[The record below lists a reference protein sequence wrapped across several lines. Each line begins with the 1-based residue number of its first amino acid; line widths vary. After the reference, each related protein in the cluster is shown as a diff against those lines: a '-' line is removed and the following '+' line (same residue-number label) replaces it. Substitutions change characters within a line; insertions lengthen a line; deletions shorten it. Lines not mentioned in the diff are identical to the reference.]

1 MDKMLLNEIIE
12 CLPKERTLF
21 HYFKDRYALMLLS
34 YYLDNQPQ
42 KISTL
47 RQTAFAKLL
56 QKPSLRPALAL
67 AGQGTLSPQ
76 HLAMV
81 WGQELH
87 FLLGITS
94 WGNRRYDT
102 YYQTSRTGYNLV
114 LQLNFSNQHEQA
126 YQRLVKPS
134 YEAYFNCYAHPT
146 MQDKKE
152 EERFRE
158 TLAWARI
165 DLDFDSD
172 EALIEEI
179 QSDWIKEVISTFQR
193 MKLHKDE
200 EDKYYEC
207 GLDAEPAEVI
217 TYFNTVLKPYINVWE
232 EAMLTAAIEFIRNE
246 LGIHNIYYH
255 TYETGCALKHCEP
268 PRSLYTTIPRKFC
281 FQETDEMPSF
291 LNGLR
296 YVKKNL
302 RKVAKPRFFKLHL

>member
-1 MDKMLLNEIIE
+1 MDKKLLNEIIE
-12 CLPKERTLF
+12 CLPKGRTLF
-21 HYFKDRYALMLLS
+21 TYFKDRYALLLLS
-34 YYLDNQPQ
+34 YYLDKQSR

-47 RQTAFAKLL
+47 RHSPFAKLL
-56 QKPSLRPALAL
+56 QKPMLKPALAL
-67 AGQGTLSPQ
+67 AGQGELTAE

-81 WGQELH
+81 WDEELY
-87 FLLGITS
+87 FLLGLTA
-94 WGNRRYDT
+94 WGNNRYDT

-114 LQLNFSNQHEQA
+114 LQLNFSNHHDQA

-134 YEAYFNCYAHPT
+134 YEAYFNCICHPA
-146 MQDKKE
+146 MQDKND

-165 DLDFDSD
+165 DLDFNSD

-207 GLDAEPAEVI
+207 GLDAEPADVI
-217 TYFNTVLKPYINVWE
+217 AYFNTVLKPYMKVWE
-232 EAMLTAAIEFIRNE
+232 EAMLMATIEFIRNE
-246 LGIHNIYYH
+246 LGIHHIYYH

-268 PRSLYTTIPRKFC
+268 PRSLYSKIPRKFC
-281 FQETDEMPSF
+281 FQETEQMPSF
-291 LNGLR
+291 LQNLR
-296 YVKKNL
+296 YVRKNL
-302 RKVAKPRFFKLHL
+302 RKVEKPRFFKLSL